1 MNINGVLAVTFGA
14 AFISLLALVVAVRR
28 SKALPVQYETKERA
42 LERRIAE
49 MEATIKRLESTVATL
64 QALLYDKQ
72 NEIDTLNRRIRD
84 LERGGPQDSTPV
96 SNERRRVL
104 LVGLG
109 DDAML
114 QEDLA
119 QLRRVQAQT
128 NIRISRLLP
137 VSKASLER
145 TIERHRAAGNPVR
158 LLHLSVHS
166 GPQGL
171 LFSDGT
177 ADGMWLSQQLA
188 GVEIAVLAG
197 CSNDAVADLLRVV
210 PAVVSMRE
218 DVNNHD
224 AAMFSGAF
232 WLAVGQGMDAN
243 EAFERALQRAP
254 ALVGEFV
261 ELHL

>member
-1 MNINGVLAVTFGA
+1 MSVDQFVAYLAFAVGIGAMVLAIKKQRNTPSPTA
-14 AFISLLALVVAVRR
+14 AQLDTSDLQRKVAL
-28 SKALPVQYETKERA
+28 
-42 LERRIAE
+42 LERD
-49 MEATIKRLESTVATL
+49 VASL
-64 QALLYDKQ
+64 QRMLVEKQ
-72 NEIDTLNRRIRD
+72 NEIDALNKRIRD
-84 LERGGPQDSTPV
+84 LERGGPQDAPV

-171 LFSDGT
+171 LFSDGI

-197 CSNDAVADLLRVV
+197 CSNDAVADMLRVV

-224 AAMFSGAF
+224 ASLFSGAF

-254 ALVGEFV
+254 AVVGEFV

>member
-1 MNINGVLAVTFGA
+1 MSVDQFVAYLAFAVGIGAMVLAIKKQRNTPSPTA
-14 AFISLLALVVAVRR
+14 AQLDTSDLQRKVAL
-28 SKALPVQYETKERA
+28 
-42 LERRIAE
+42 LERD
-49 MEATIKRLESTVATL
+49 VASL
-64 QALLYDKQ
+64 QRMLVEKQ
-72 NEIDTLNRRIRD
+72 NEIDALNKRIRD
-84 LERGGPQDSTPV
+84 LERGGPQDSTPA

-104 LVGLG
+104 LVGMG

-119 QLRRVQAQT
+119 QLRRVQATT

-171 LFSDGT
+171 LFSDGI

-197 CSNDAVADLLRVV
+197 CSNDAVADMLRVV

-224 AAMFSGAF
+224 ASLFSGAF

-254 ALVGEFV
+254 AVVGEFV

>member
-1 MNINGVLAVTFGA
+1 MFTVDPFAVIATIIG
-14 AFISLLALVVAVRR
+14 LVALVMAIKRDRR
-28 SKALPVQYETKERA
+28 RPPVVVSKEGELTKRIVD
-42 LERRIAE
+42 LERD
-49 MEATIKRLESTVATL
+49 VASL
-64 QALLYDKQ
+64 QRMLVEKH
-72 NEIDTLNRRIRD
+72 NEIDKLVLRIRD
-84 LERGGPQDSTPV
+84 LERGATFDATP
-96 SNERRRVL
+96 SSSEQRRVL
-104 LVGLG
+104 LVGVG
-109 DDAML
+109 DDGML

-145 TIERHRAAGNPVR
+145 TIERHRAAGNPVK
-158 LLHLSVHS
+158 LLHLAVHS
-166 GPQGL
+166 GPAGL
-171 LFSDGT
+171 QFSDGL
-177 ADGMWLSQQLA
+177 ASGMWLSQQLA

-197 CSNDAVADLLRVV
+197 CDGDQVADLLGVV

-218 DVNNHD
+218 SVENRD
-224 AAMFSGAF
+224 ASIFSGAF

-254 ALVGEFV
+254 AVVGEFV

>member
-1 MNINGVLAVTFGA
+1 MITVDMAVALAFFVVG
-14 AFISLLALVVAVRR
+14 IVALVWAVRQQR
-28 SKALPVQYETKERA
+28 RTPTVDASTKTVE
-42 LERRIAE
+42 LER
-49 MEATIKRLESTVATL
+49 KVLVLERDVASL
-64 QALLYDKQ
+64 QRMLVEKQ
-72 NEIDTLNRRIRD
+72 NEIDTLKERIRQ
-84 LERGGPQDSTPV
+84 LEHGVGSDAPV
-96 SNERRRVL
+96 TSERRRVL
-104 LVGLG
+104 LVGVG

-128 NIRISRLLP
+128 AIRISRLMP
-137 VSKASLER
+137 VTRASLER
-145 TIERHRAAGNPVR
+145 TIERHRAAGTPVK
-158 LLHLSVHS
+158 LLHLAVHS
-166 GPQGL
+166 GPDGL
-171 LFSDGT
+171 LFSDGLAT
-177 ADGMWLSQQLA
+177 GAWLSQQLA

-197 CSNDAVADLLRVV
+197 CSNDRVADLLRVV

-218 DVNNHD
+218 DVDNHD
-224 AAMFSGAF
+224 ASLFAGAF

>member
-14 AFISLLALVVAVRR
+14 AFVSLLALVVAVRR

-49 MEATIKRLESTVATL
+49 MEETIKRLESTVATL
-64 QALLYDKQ
+64 QALLYDKH
-72 NEIDTLNRRIRD
+72 NEIDALNKRIRD
-84 LERGGPQDSTPV
+84 LERGGPQDSTPA

-145 TIERHRAAGNPVR
+145 TIERHRAAGTPVK
-158 LLHLSVHS
+158 LLHLAVHS
-166 GPQGL
+166 GPDGL
-171 LFSDGT
+171 QFSDGV
-177 ADGMWLSQQLA
+177 ADGMWLSQHLS

-197 CSNDAVADLLRVV
+197 CSNDTVADMLRVV

-218 DVNNHD
+218 EVNNHD
-224 AAMFSGAF
+224 AAMFAGAF

>member
-1 MNINGVLAVTFGA
+1 MTADLLISAGALLFGIIA
-14 AFISLLALVVAVRR
+14 MVFAVRR
-28 SKALPVQYETKERA
+28 QRLLPAPSNNHEELRQQVEI
-42 LERRIAE
+42 LRRD
-49 MEATIKRLESTVATL
+49 VASL
-64 QALLYDKQ
+64 QRMLVEKQ
-72 NEIDTLNRRIRD
+72 NEIDALNKRIRD
-84 LERGGPQDSTPV
+84 LERGGPQDSTPA

-171 LFSDGT
+171 LFSDGI
-177 ADGMWLSQQLA
+177 ADGMWLSQQLG

-197 CSNDAVADLLRVV
+197 CSNDTVADMLRVV

-224 AAMFSGAF
+224 ASLFSGAF

>member
-1 MNINGVLAVTFGA
+1 MREDIVIAALALLFGIIALVLAIKKQRVLPPPVA
-14 AFISLLALVVAVRR
+14 AVPTEEWQKR
-28 SKALPVQYETKERA
+28 VQM
-42 LERRIAE
+42 LERDIAG
-49 MEATIKRLESTVATL
+49 L
-64 QALLYDKQ
+64 QRMLVEKQ
-72 NEIDTLNRRIRD
+72 NEIDQLRERIRQ
-84 LERGGPQDSTPV
+84 LERGTIADSPNTPT
-96 SNERRRVL
+96 ERRRVL

-109 DDAML
+109 DDLML
-114 QEDLA
+114 SEDLA

-171 LFSDGT
+171 LFSDGI
-177 ADGMWLSQQLA
+177 ADGMWLSQHLA

-197 CSNDAVADLLRVV
+197 CSNDAVADMLRVV

-224 AAMFSGAF
+224 ASLFSGAF

>member
-1 MNINGVLAVTFGA
+1 MSVDQFVAYLAFAVGIGAMVLAIKKQRNTPSPTA
-14 AFISLLALVVAVRR
+14 AQLDTSDLQRKVAL
-28 SKALPVQYETKERA
+28 
-42 LERRIAE
+42 LERD
-49 MEATIKRLESTVATL
+49 VASL
-64 QALLYDKQ
+64 QRMLVEKQ
-72 NEIDTLNRRIRD
+72 NEIDALNKRIRD
-84 LERGGPQDSTPV
+84 LERGEPQDAPV

-137 VSKASLER
+137 VSRASLER

-177 ADGMWLSQQLA
+177 ADGMWLSQHLA

-197 CSNDAVADLLRVV
+197 CSNDAVADMLRVV

-224 AAMFSGAF
+224 ASLFSGAF

>member
-1 MNINGVLAVTFGA
+1 MSADQVVAYLAFAVGIGAMVLAIKKQRNTPPA
-14 AFISLLALVVAVRR
+14 AQLDTSDLQRKVAL
-28 SKALPVQYETKERA
+28 
-42 LERRIAE
+42 LERD
-49 MEATIKRLESTVATL
+49 VASL
-64 QALLYDKQ
+64 QRMLVEKQ
-72 NEIDTLNRRIRD
+72 NEIDALNKRIRD
-84 LERGGPQDSTPV
+84 LERGGPQDAPV

-119 QLRRVQAQT
+119 QLRRVQSQT
-128 NIRISRLLP
+128 SIRISRLLP

-171 LFSDGT
+171 LFNDGV
-177 ADGMWLSQQLA
+177 ADGMWLSQQLG

-197 CSNDAVADLLRVV
+197 CSNDSVADLLRVV

-224 AAMFSGAF
+224 ASLFSGAF